1 MSYVGVSLSVVC
13 SLAPLTMLVQAMPM
27 RRIRSLIQLVLGVV
41 GCLGLM
47 MPVEGWAQ
55 TEPLTFR
62 SLSTRDGLS
71 EDAVKVI
78 LQDQDGYMW
87 FGTENG
93 LNRYDGYTFSLY
105 TRDRH
110 DTTSLSHPHITA
122 LYESSDETLWVGTV
136 DGLNRYEP
144 LTNRF
149 TRYLLSTD
157 VALQSMRLEQR
168 STNIR
173 SISESPEGYLL
184 VHAGEALFRFDPQ
197 TGHVLNVLFSP
208 EDSTAASVTTT
219 LFDTAGTLWIGTTA
233 GLYEASL
240 TQQATDMV
248 AVVDARHFPD
258 QSIVSLT
265 QDASSTM
272 WVGTHAQ
279 PSVQPTT
286 SQLFQRRAADAAF
299 TPYRLFLDV
308 GDPTTELPTADIWTL
323 VSAPDGVVWMGTL
336 GKGLY
341 RHDPRIGTTS
351 VYTQESGDAEGLC
364 GNRIPALY
372 QDRTGTL
379 WIGCYPGGLSIF
391 TPSARHVLHYRHLPG
406 TSNSLAGD
414 RVRAVLEDPHGNL
427 WVGTASAGLSRRDA
441 ETGRWTH
448 YNRSNAARHGLDS
461 DAIFALYRDRQGVLW
476 AGGHRDQ
483 RGLYRHD
490 VATDRFTLLTD
501 PRGEDFNEV
510 LSLLEDRTGR
520 LWVGTEAG
528 LSWVD
533 QGAGRLVS
541 VAEQTLGVFPIKAI
555 LEDKRGVL
563 WLASYGKG
571 LGRFDPR
578 TNTFT
583 AYQTDLNDSTALADD
598 ILFALHE
605 GQDGRIWIGTYAT
618 GLASLNPETGHF
630 TYLTRQDELPGNTV
644 YSIVPDALGNLWLG
658 MQNGLVRYTPATGAI
673 ETFRA
678 SDGLGGNAFNPG
690 ATFRT
695 PDDRLYFGGTHGL
708 NAFNPQQ
715 WQGNPT
721 APIVHIETLE
731 TPQRMLDPGRDGTR
745 LALAYDE
752 TVLTFRFTALHYQA
766 PEANRYA
773 YRLEGFDET
782 WTEGGTQ
789 RVARYL
795 SVPPGTYTFH
805 VRAASSDGV
814 WNDEGASL
822 QVHIPSPPWLSWWAY
837 TLYTFAVL
845 SLVFGGLWL
854 YVGRQKQRHW
864 VEHAN
869 RLAALDEAKN
879 RFFTNISHEFRTPLT
894 LIIGPLEDLLAD
906 PKLAEPTAQQLKPA
920 LRNAKRLLQLIH
932 QLLDVSKL
940 EAGKLTLQAREVDMN
955 RFLHHLTQAFAP
967 LAERQHIDFAAD
979 LPSESVLLYV
989 DPDHFEKIVVNLIAN
1004 AFKFTPAEGRI
1015 RLTLRIEDAHALITV
1030 QDNGAGIASEKL
1042 PFVFERF
1049 YQVDEPSIALHS
1061 GTGIGLALTKE
1072 LTVLHGGTIDA
1083 TSSVGFGSTFAVRLP
1098 LGRAHL
1104 TPEQIAASPTAPSRQ
1119 DLDVALL
1126 SEGDGASE
1134 VLVPS
1139 LGSNQTTVLI
1149 VDDNADVRAYVK
1161 RHLLPRYRVLEATN
1175 GAEALTL
1182 AREVLPDLIVSDVMM
1197 PEMDGYALCQALKHD
1212 DELDYV
1218 PVILLTARAEQ
1229 EDKLQGLAEGADD
1242 YLTKPFSGRELA
1254 ARVDNLITS
1263 RHRLRLRFSLTAT
1276 PTQTP
1281 PTQPVANTNEVFLAQ
1296 VQTAIEEHL
1305 GDEHFSVERLAEAVH
1320 MSRVHLFRRLRALRD
1335 CTPTE
1340 WIWEIRLA
1348 RAQQLLDGNAG
1359 SVSEVA
1365 YAVGFKSV
1373 SHFSKRFRN
1382 QFGLSPSAYRK
1393 QHLVNVGNTLQPKI
1407 DLESEE

>member
-1 MSYVGVSLSVVC
+1 MSYVGVSIAVVC
-13 SLAPLTMLVQAMPM
+13 SLAPSIMLVQAMPM
-27 RRIRSLIQLVLGVV
+27 RRIQSLVHLVLGVV
-41 GCLGLM
+41 GCIVLM

-71 EDAVKVI
+71 EDAVKVM

-93 LNRYDGYTFSLY
+93 LNRYDGYTFTLY

-122 LYESSDETLWVGTV
+122 LYESSDGTLWVGTV
-136 DGLNRYEP
+136 DGLNRYAP
-144 LTNRF
+144 LTSRF

-157 VALQSMRLEQR
+157 AALQSMRLEQR

-197 TGHVLNVLFSP
+197 TEDVANVLFSP
-208 EDSTAASVTTT
+208 KDSTAASVTTT
-219 LFDTAGTLWIGTTA
+219 LFDTAGTLWIGTAA

-240 TQQATDMV
+240 TQQATDVV
-248 AVVDARHFPD
+248 AVVEARHFSD
-258 QSIVSLT
+258 QSIVSLI
-265 QDASSTM
+265 QDASSTL

-279 PSVQPTT
+279 PSAQSTT
-286 SQLFQRRAADAAF
+286 SQLFQRRVADATF
-299 TPYRLFLDV
+299 TPYRLFLDA

-323 VSAPDGVVWMGTL
+323 VSAPDGAVWMGTL

-341 RHDPRIGTTS
+341 RHDPRTGTTS

-372 QDRTGTL
+372 RDRTGTL
-379 WIGCYPGGLSIF
+379 WIGCYPGGLSTF

-414 RVRAVLEDPHGNL
+414 RVRAVLEDPYGDV
-427 WVGTASAGLSRRDA
+427 WVGTASAGLSLRDA
-441 ETGRWTH
+441 ETGRWTQ
-448 YNRSNAARHGLDS
+448 YNRSNADRHGLDS

-483 RGLYRHD
+483 RGLYRYN
-490 VATDRFTLLTD
+490 AAADRFTILTD
-501 PRGEDFNEV
+501 PRGEDFNEI
-510 LSLLEDRTGR
+510 LCLLEDRTGR

-533 QGAGRLVS
+533 QDAGRLVS

-555 LEDKRGVL
+555 LEDKHGIL

-571 LGRFDPR
+571 LGRFDPN

-583 AYQTDLNDSTALADD
+583 AYQTDLDDPTALADD

-630 TYLTRQDELPGNTV
+630 TYLTRQDGLPGNTV
-644 YSIVPDALGNLWLG
+644 YSIAPDALGNLWLG

-695 PDDRLYFGGTHGL
+695 PDGRLYFGGTHGL
-708 NAFNPQQ
+708 NTFNPQQ

-721 APIVHIETLE
+721 PPIVRIESIETPL
-731 TPQRMLDPGRDGTR
+731 RLLDPRREGTR
-745 LALAYDE
+745 LALGYDE
-752 TVLTFRFTALHYQA
+752 TVLTFRFIALHYQA

-782 WTEGGTQ
+782 WTDAGPQ

-814 WNDEGASL
+814 WNEDGASL

-837 TLYTFAVL
+837 TLYAFAAL
-845 SLVFGGLWL
+845 GLMLGGLRL

-864 VEHAN
+864 VEYAN
-869 RLAALDEAKN
+869 RLAALDAAKN

-906 PKLAEPTAQQLKPA
+906 PKLAETTTQQLKPA

-955 RFLHHLTQAFAP
+955 RFLHHLAQAFAP
-967 LAERQHIDFAAD
+967 LAERQQIDFACD
-979 LPSESVLLYV
+979 VPPPSVRVYL
-989 DPDHFEKIVVNLIAN
+989 DPVHFEKVVVNLLSN
-1004 AFKFTPAEGRI
+1004 AFKFTPAGGRI
-1015 RLTLRIEDAHALITV
+1015 RLTLRVEGAEALITV
-1030 QDNGAGIASEKL
+1030 QDNGAGIAFENL

-1049 YQVDEPSIALHS
+1049 YQVDETATLSQT
-1061 GTGIGLALTKE
+1061 GTGIGLALAKE
-1072 LTVLHGGTIDA
+1072 LVVLHGGTISVQ
-1083 TSSVGFGSTFAVRLP
+1083 SSVGFGSAFTVRLP
-1098 LGRAHL
+1098 LGQEHL
-1104 TPEQIAASPTAPSRQ
+1104 APNQIAASLTPESRH
-1119 DLDVALL
+1119 DLDLAWLP
-1126 SEGDGASE
+1126 EGDGALETSE
-1134 VLVPS
+1134 PPTIPD
-1139 LGSNQTTVLI
+1139 QTTVLI
-1149 VDDNADVRAYVK
+1149 ADDNADVRAYIK
-1161 RHLLPRYRVLEATN
+1161 RHLTPRYRVLEATN
-1175 GAEALTL
+1175 GSKALAL
-1182 AREVLPDLIVSDVMM
+1182 AQDVLPDLIISDVMM
-1197 PEMDGYALCQALKHD
+1197 PEMDGYALCHALKHD
-1212 DELDYV
+1212 TELDYV
-1218 PVILLTARAEQ
+1218 PVILLTARAAQ
-1229 EDKLQGLAEGADD
+1229 DDKLQGLSKGADD
-1242 YLTKPFSGRELA
+1242 YLTKPFSARELT
-1254 ARVDNLITS
+1254 ARVDNLIRS
-1263 RHRLRLRFSLTAT
+1263 RHRLRMRFSQAPL
-1276 PTQTP
+1276 P
-1281 PTQPVANTNEVFLAQ
+1281 PTPSPEEPVVDTDEAFLAQ
-1296 VQTAIEEHL
+1296 VQAAIEAHL
-1305 GDEHFSVERLAEAVH
+1305 GDETFSVERLAEAVH
-1320 MSRVHLFRRLRALRD
+1320 MSRVHLFRRLRALRN

-1340 WIWEIRLA
+1340 WIFEIRLN

-1373 SHFSKRFRN
+1373 SHFSTRFRSR
-1382 QFGLSPSAYRK
+1382 FGLSPSAYRK
-1393 QHLVNVGNTLQPKI
+1393 QRLTDVGDTP
-1407 DLESEE
+1407 